1 MISRLATSSFSQRSK
16 LCSSSCRGITTIL
29 KCICYSFSQDKTKEC
44 QQPAGQL
51 HPKISQPWTAH
62 CTSSQLYIVLL
73 AVTNDNVCAKSLQ
86 VGQLLCHFVIL
97 CNLYWHNIIG
107 CYFISFFQPELFNN
121 WTAYGSIS
129 LSRSEVF
136 DLPVN
141 IYLIRIT
148 ISANLFAICML
159 KKVIGTFAC
168 YQNGILSG
176 SGSLN
181 CDRARAGMYGPLQK
195 AGPHILIA
203 WAHLSWLTKL
213 AAFRSTERN
222 VLNMTE
228 HS

>member
-1 MISRLATSSFSQRSK
+1 M
-16 LCSSSCRGITTIL
+16 
-29 KCICYSFSQDKTKEC
+29 
-44 QQPAGQL
+44 
-51 HPKISQPWTAH
+51 
-62 CTSSQLYIVLL
+62 
-73 AVTNDNVCAKSLQ
+73 VTNNNVCAKSLQ

-97 CNLYWHNIIG
+97 CNLYWHDIIG
-107 CYFISFFQPELFNN
+107 CYFLSFFQPELLNN

-129 LSRSEVF
+129 LPRSEVF

-148 ISANLFAICML
+148 ISADLFAICML

-195 AGPHILIA
+195 VGPHILIA

>member
-1 MISRLATSSFSQRSK
+1 M
-16 LCSSSCRGITTIL
+16 
-29 KCICYSFSQDKTKEC
+29 KTKEY
-44 QQPAGQL
+44 QQPANCIPRSPNHEL
-51 HPKISQPWTAH
+51 HIVSAIYSPPRQWWQMTMFVLNH
-62 CTSSQLYIVLL
+62 CKL
-73 AVTNDNVCAKSLQ
+73 DNS
-86 VGQLLCHFVIL
+86 FVIL
-97 CNLYWHNIIG
+97 CNLYWHDIIG
-107 CYFISFFQPELFNN
+107 CYFLSFFQPELLNN
-121 WTAYGSIS
+121 WTAYGCIS
-129 LSRSEVF
+129 LSRSELF

-148 ISANLFAICML
+148 ISTDLFAICML

-195 AGPHILIA
+195 VGPHILIA

>member
-1 MISRLATSSFSQRSK
+1 MNCTLHIVSAIS
-16 LCSSSCRGITTIL
+16 
-29 KCICYSFSQDKTKEC
+29 
-44 QQPAGQL
+44 
-51 HPKISQPWTAH
+51 
-62 CTSSQLYIVLL
+62 VLFV
-73 AVTNDNVCAKSLQ
+73 VTNDNVCAKSLQ
-86 VGQLLCHFVIL
+86 VGQLLCYFVIL
-97 CNLYWHNIIG
+97 CNFYWHDIIG
-107 CYFISFFQPELFNN
+107 CNFLSFFQPEFFND

-148 ISANLFAICML
+148 ISADLFAICML

-195 AGPHILIA
+195 VGPHILIA

>member
-1 MISRLATSSFSQRSK
+1 MTMFVLNHCK
-16 LCSSSCRGITTIL
+16 L
-29 KCICYSFSQDKTKEC
+29 
-44 QQPAGQL
+44 
-51 HPKISQPWTAH
+51 
-62 CTSSQLYIVLL
+62 
-73 AVTNDNVCAKSLQ
+73 DNS
-86 VGQLLCHFVIL
+86 FVIL
-97 CNLYWHNIIG
+97 CNLYWHDIIG
-107 CYFISFFQPELFNN
+107 WYFLSFFQPELFND

-148 ISANLFAICML
+148 ISADLFAICML